1 MTILTCMI
9 HTGHFY
15 EMTHISSTVE
25 MTLDLV
31 VRLASKVFSRSN
43 WTFESTLKALKSE
56 KFAFYLMQIASFDR

>member
-15 EMTHISSTVE
+15 EMSHISSTLE
-25 MTLDLV
+25 TTLDLV

-43 WTFESTLKALKSE
+43 WTAAMHKDGPIHLRQSVLKA
-56 KFAFYLMQIASFDR
+56 ASFEK